1 MVSSGQWQD
10 GEVDKG
16 KSYAELWVSSIVD
29 DEDGDGGGGGD
40 NGDGDDGGD
49 DDYDDDD
56 DGQRQNVEPS
66 SGRFPLSSPAKS
78 KYCLGRSIGR
88 FLHYSKLHIYYIPFM
103 IIDKISAIKCKYIF
117 LHL

>member
-1 MVSSGQWQD
+1 MLGWLVNFSFG
-10 GEVDKG
+10 
-16 KSYAELWVSSIVD
+16 D
-29 DEDGDGGGGGD
+29 DDGGGD